1 MANPGEVGV
10 RLVYKEY
17 PLPAH
22 VQAQG
27 HQGAVAPFVGEDV
40 AEEVGV
46 GFLVVQRGRRATGRE
61 LHGEVGR
68 STG

>member
-1 MANPGEVGV
+1 M
-10 RLVYKEY
+10 
-17 PLPAH
+17 
-22 VQAQG
+22 QAQG